1 MINLLKNNIESN
13 ELNNELIDF
22 LFNSVQSKTRHS
34 FYERVCKVYDK
45 AFAYATGDGID
56 KYMRQFHRR
65 EDNEMFK
72 QRLDLTSNILQMVV
86 STLDFLLIKASRSS
100 AIHCDY
106 VNTNRQ
112 KEIDLIETDNNF
124 HANKSI
130 YDYFKKYQRHYDRTD
145 PNAWLI
151 VEFESTDG
159 KELAEPYPFH
169 VSSKQAV
176 DFEYIN
182 GLLNYLLIEV
192 ESKEYKGYNDYTL
205 YTPNQNIKLKAE
217 KNEEILNSLVNDL
230 DVRDINGVIYVRLD
244 KRLYSL
250 IVPNAHNI
258 GWVQARRYGYNL
270 DSVTNCSTFV
280 PFWWSAEPILTKIIN
295 VNSELDLSLAL
306 HNFPQKLVYTMRCSA
321 EGCNCGRLP
330 DNTVCKSCNGTGRQK
345 VHTTGQ
351 DVIELA
357 LPDSKEEM
365 IDLNSLIAYIY
376 PPIDG
381 MRFTDEKLT
390 ALIKMCKEAVYN
402 SDTYTRNEISDTA
415 TGLNI
420 GMESIYDTI
429 YPYAVNLAESWE
441 FVVNTSAKIIDAYEE
456 LIVTAT
462 VDKDFKFKTKSELL
476 KELNDAKLAGANESI
491 IRAIQH
497 DIMIAIFD
505 EKPSELIKYNIK
517 DKFFPFSGKTEAEII
532 GLMAG
537 PYIPNEVKVL
547 YSNFGN
553 IFDELERENENFYE
567 LNSLKQKELIGAKVT
582 EISLRLK
589 EQNVNIL
596 NLDTEEEQEVE

>member
-1 MINLLKNNIESN
+1 MINLLKNNIETD
-13 ELNNELIDF
+13 ELILF
-22 LFNSVQSKTRHS
+22 IFNSVQNKTRHTY
-34 FYERVCKVYDK
+34 YERVKNVYDK
-45 AFAYATGDGID
+45 AFAYASGEGIA
-56 KYMRQFHRR
+56 KYVHQFHRR
-65 EDNEMFK
+65 EDAEMFE
-72 QRLDLTSNILQMVV
+72 QRLRLTSNIITMVV

-100 AIHCDY
+100 AIHCNY
-106 VNTNRQ
+106 VNTNKQ

-124 HANKSI
+124 YGKKSI
-130 YDYFKKYQRHYDRTD
+130 YEYFKKYQRHYDRTD

-159 KELAEPYPFH
+159 KELAEPYPYH
-169 VSSKQAV
+169 VTSKQAI

-182 GLLNYLLIEV
+182 GQLNYLLIEV
-192 ESKEYKGYNDYTL
+192 ESKDYKGLNDYTL
-205 YTPNQNIKLKAE
+205 YTPNQNIKLRAE
-217 KNEEILNSLVNDL
+217 KNEALLNRLVNDL
-230 DVRDINGVIYVRLD
+230 STIDIDGVIYVRLD
-244 KRLYSL
+244 SRLYSL
-250 IVPNAHNI
+250 VVPEPHNI
-258 GWVQARRYGYNL
+258 GWVQARRYGYNM

-306 HNFPQKLVYTMRCSA
+306 HNFPQKLIYTMRCSA
-321 EGCNCGRLP
+321 EGCNCGHLP
-330 DNTVCKSCNGTGRQK
+330 DNSVCKSCGGTGRQK

-351 DVIELA
+351 DVIEIA

-390 ALIKMCKEAVYN
+390 SLIKMCKEAVYN

-429 YPYAVNLAESWE
+429 YPYAVNLADGWA
-441 FVVNTSAKIIDAYEE
+441 FVVETSAKIIDAYEE
-456 LIVTAT
+456 LILTAS

-476 KELNDAKLAGANESI
+476 KELNDARLAGANENI

-505 EKPSELIKYNIK
+505 EKPSEIDKYLTK
-517 DKFFPFSGKTEAEII
+517 EKFFPFSGKTEAEII
-532 GLMAG
+532 ALMAG
-537 PYIPNEVKVL
+537 SYIPKDLKVL
-547 YSNFGN
+547 YSNFGI
-553 IFDELERENENFYE
+553 IFDQLEAEYENFYE
-567 LNSLKQKELIGAKVT
+567 LNSVKQKELIDTKIQSFMLLLEA
-582 EISLRLK
+582 
-589 EQNVNIL
+589 QNTNIL
-596 NLDTEEEQEVE
+596 NLPIEEEETEE